1 MLNLANNN
9 LTIESSSGGWSF
21 LSSLSNCRDLT
32 SLAFASNPLHGLLP
46 SSIGNFSA
54 SLQKFFAYNCKLKGS
69 IPQEIGNLR
78 DLILLSLFNNDLNGT
93 IPTTVGRLQ
102 QLQLLDLSDNNLQ

>member
-9 LTIESSSGGWSF
+9 LTIESSTGGWSF

-46 SSIGNFSA
+46 SSIGNFSD
-54 SLQKFFAYNCKLKGS
+54 SLQNFFAYNCKLKGS